1 MTIAKEIREKAEAA
15 QAAFEQNEKSLYRA
29 DGEPIYGEAEM
40 KERIGA
46 LKAERRRVCQEAAK
60 KAETEA
66 QEARAKVSALEH
78 RDTTALLSTEEI
90 AAAAARK
97 SFIEDTLAGIRDEVL
112 LERLRSVRESG
123 DRPGMYVHLQAANKR
138 TGEGSKLMLKEE
150 IGRLEAALF
159 GETAVRELQEAKERL
174 AAFEE
179 AGLLSL
185 RLQDGARSASEAF
198 NTRLSRRTARAAS

>member
-1 MTIAKEIREKAEAA
+1 MIIAKEIREKAEAA

-46 LKAERRRVCQEAAK
+46 LKAERRRVCQEAAE
-60 KAETEA
+60 KAEREA
-66 QEARAKVSALEH
+66 REIRAKVSALEH

-97 SFIEDTLAGIRDEVL
+97 VFIEDSLSGIRDEAL

-138 TGEGSKLMLKEE
+138 TGEGAKLMLKEE
-150 IGRLEAALF
+150 TEKLETALF
-159 GETAVRELQEAKERL
+159 GETAVRELQDAQQRLEAY
-174 AAFEE
+174 EE
-179 AGLLSL
+179 AGLLAH

-198 NTRLSRRTARAAS
+198 NARLSRRAARAAV